1 MRDEFDAWERQGY
14 LTVTDGETVDYDRIY
29 ADITKDAED
38 FNIRHLGY
46 DPWNS
51 LQIVQRLEDGG
62 LSVVKVPQSATRLNE
77 PCKML
82 ESQIAE
88 KTLRHGNN
96 PVLSWMANNVE
107 LEFKADGLMKPKRAK
122 DSEKID
128 GIAATLNALAVS
140 LVPAEPVPDVEF
152 ISFNSDAPSSAT
164 DEGPDGLDDFL
175 AQWRGIGEDEE
186 W

>member
-1 MRDEFDAWERQGY
+1 
-14 LTVTDGETVDYDRIY
+14 
-29 ADITKDAED
+29 
-38 FNIRHLGY
+38 
-46 DPWNS
+46 
-51 LQIVQRLEDGG
+51 
-62 LSVVKVPQSATRLNE
+62 
-77 PCKML
+77 ML

-122 DSEKID
+122 DAEKID

-140 LVPAEPVPDVEF
+140 LVPNEEIPDVEF
-152 ISFNSDAPSSAT
+152 ISFNEIEPRPED
-164 DEGPDGLDDFL
+164 DGPDGLDDFL
-175 AQWRGIGEDEE
+175 AQWRGIGEEEE